1 MKVIN
6 VDERI
11 KKAIVNST
19 MEFFKVPKELFTRH
33 KECKK
38 YYQPFLKEL
47 KKNRETILKLLFFK
61 KPDFL
66 NFLIIE
72 AYRIQSANQNNSWN

>member
-19 MEFFKVPKELFTRH
+19 MEFFKVPKELFTKH

-47 KKNRETILKLLFFK
+47 FRYFK
-61 KPDFL
+61 KL
-66 NFLIIE
+66 HSRVN
-72 AYRIQSANQNNSWN
+72 

>member
-33 KECKK
+33 KELEKDIVTAGNYIQEQIVAVPYMAK
-38 YYQPFLKEL
+38 FE
-47 KKNRETILKLLFFK
+47 KLTFK
-61 KPDFL
+61 DF
-66 NFLIIE
+66 
-72 AYRIQSANQNNSWN
+72 R